1 MKNSFDRVAGYYD
14 RLARLVFGKIWDK
27 IQKSPL
33 PFLQNK
39 KSILIVGGGTGLI
52 LESLEE
58 SQEVVFVE
66 LSKKMLD
73 LAKQRKTSAA
83 VDFVQQNYLTWQS
96 DQKLDAILFPF
107 FLDAFSESSL
117 NSILQKCQAELSS
130 RGELIVV
137 DFERAAPLQNFV
149 TKIMLLFFRIAT
161 KLESRQLLDF
171 KKIIA
176 SVGFEMIEEKAFL
189 KGWVYLRVF
198 RN

>member
-14 RLARLVFGKIWDK
+14 LLAKLVFGKTWDK

-58 SQEVVFVE
+58 NQKVVFVE

-83 VDFVQQNYLTWQS
+83 VDFVQQDYLTWQS
-96 DQKLDAILFPF
+96 DQKFDAILFPF

-149 TKIMLLFFRIAT
+149 TKIMLMFFRITT

-176 SVGFEMIEEKAFL
+176 NVGFKMIEEKAFL

>member
-1 MKNSFDRVAGYYD
+1 MKNSFDRVAGFYD
-14 RLARLVFGKIWDK
+14 RLARLAFGKIWDK

-39 KSILIVGGGTGLI
+39 KNILIVGGGTGQI
-52 LESLEE
+52 LEYLGQG
-58 SQEVVFVE
+58 QEIVFVE

-73 LAKQRKTSAA
+73 LAKRRKTSAA
-83 VDFVQQNYLTWQS
+83 VDFVHQNYLTWQS
-96 DQKLDAILFPF
+96 DQKFDVILFSF

-117 NSILQKCQAELSS
+117 NSILKKCQSELS
-130 RGELIVV
+130 RQGELIVV

-176 SVGFEMIEEKAFL
+176 SVGFEMIEAKAFL